1 MVRPPDVRDE
11 SRPASDEGIG
21 AGDFLADSIA
31 KLNHFDPAVRLSG
44 MEAMTGAAGQDLAGV
59 VASAAAGDEYAFA
72 RIVAAYHEDMRRVCA
87 FVTRDDALAD
97 EAVQAAWSTVWR
109 KLGSV
114 RQPERIRPWL
124 VSIAV
129 NQARDLLRKGR
140 RRTEAELLAS
150 ARVLVAGIDP
160 ATAIDSL
167 DLLAAMDR
175 LAPDDRAL
183 IAMRYVAGFDA
194 RELAAAARLSPSGTR
209 ARLARIL
216 ERLRKELVDG

>member
-1 MVRPPDVRDE
+1 
-11 SRPASDEGIG
+11 
-21 AGDFLADSIA
+21 
-31 KLNHFDPAVRLSG
+31 
-44 MEAMTGAAGQDLAGV
+44 MEAMTEAAGQDLASV
-59 VASAAAGDEYAFA
+59 VASAAAGDDVAFA
-72 RIVAAYHEDMRRVCA
+72 RLVAAYHEDMRRVCA
-87 FVTRDDALAD
+87 FVTRDEALAD
-97 EAVQAAWSTVWR
+97 EAVQAAWSTVWL

-114 RQPERIRPWL
+114 RQPERLRPWL

-140 RRTEAELLAS
+140 RRSEAELLAN
-150 ARVLVAGIDP
+150 ARAVAAGIDP
-160 ATAIDSL
+160 ATGVDSL

-194 RELAAAARLSPSGTR
+194 SELAAAAGLSASGTR

-216 ERLRKELVDG
+216 GRLREDLGHG